1 MIAQRMR
8 RLRVEKHWTQED
20 LAKQLNM
27 AISTISGYEN
37 GSRRPD
43 IETLIRLSDLFEVSV
58 DYLIGRS
65 NQTQDLTADATVDT
79 DNEIAT
85 TIDLTD
91 LHRLERLSLLLD
103 EQPLTVEDKQYMLA
117 IIREKRNAQRR
128 QATPTNTKTDIAD
141 E

>member
-8 RLRVEKHWTQED
+8 RLRVDKHWTQED
-20 LAKQLNM
+20 LAKKLNM

-65 NQTQDLTADATVDT
+65 NQTHDLTAGAPMDADDV
-79 DNEIAT
+79 IAT

-117 IIREKRNAQRR
+117 IIREKRNAKRR
-128 QATPTNTKTDIAD
+128 QAAPKNTKTDVT
-141 E
+141 EE

>member
-8 RLRVEKHWTQED
+8 RLRVDKHWTQED
-20 LAKQLNM
+20 LAKKLNM